1 MRTPRNG
8 RTCSWCCLAT
18 GVLWGVIGPG
28 VTLAEG
34 GSFYVGVTAAAERLD
49 VLYEKTVDNTPA
61 SNMTVNQG
69 RVFQSDAS
77 AARAAFGVGFLG
89 GYRMSLGP
97 TGVYLSAEG
106 DTAYHAGTVRGIL
119 PGAGASEGLNQL
131 GENWPEDWS
140 FDKDRSYG
148 LTVRLGTGI
157 PILGWGS
164 GMSVYAL
171 VGLRRFKT
179 GFRTDYTGCLNP
191 EPCTGANEL
200 TSGTDRFDENFTGWV
215 TGGGLE
221 KRVGS
226 IAIRGELRFTDFGSA
241 GRVIPFDAVGVKVP
255 LSLDP
260 SGVGLRAAL
269 LWYF

>member
-1 MRTPRNG
+1 MLRIPTIPVARFAWNHPACIPPYAV
-8 RTCSWCCLAT
+8 RITC
-18 GVLWGVIGPG
+18 VR
-28 VTLAEG
+28 
-34 GSFYVGVTAAAERLD
+34 VGV
-49 VLYEKTVDNTPA
+49 P
-61 SNMTVNQG
+61 
-69 RVFQSDAS
+69 
-77 AARAAFGVGFLG
+77 
-89 GYRMSLGP
+89 
-97 TGVYLSAEG
+97 
-106 DTAYHAGTVRGIL
+106 
-119 PGAGASEGLNQL
+119 
-131 GENWPEDWS
+131 

-148 LTVRLGTGI
+148 LTVRLSTGI

-179 GFRTDYTGCLNP
+179 GFRTDYTVCLNP
-191 EPCTGANEL
+191 EPCTAVDEF

-226 IAIRGELRFTDFGSA
+226 VAIRGELRFTDFGSA
-241 GRVIPFDAVGVKVP
+241 GRVIPFDDVGVKVP